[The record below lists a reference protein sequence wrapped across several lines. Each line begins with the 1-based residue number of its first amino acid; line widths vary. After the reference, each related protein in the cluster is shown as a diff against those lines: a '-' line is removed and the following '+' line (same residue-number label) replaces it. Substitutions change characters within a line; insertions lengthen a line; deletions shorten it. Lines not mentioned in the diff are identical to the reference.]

1 MFAFYFVIVDNLH
14 HKLISS
20 TENRMIGVP
29 IDQPSASNVIDSAD
43 MEYNTA
49 PQPITQTDDLV
60 DISISTVRQLVYLR
74 EHYTI
79 FRNDTADMKRTS
91 SSADTIHI
99 HCKILEFYCRN
110 NDQVQRRISQKILN
124 LQFCIYLLYR
134 SVASG

>member
-1 MFAFYFVIVDNLH
+1 MTLRVPPWIT
-14 HKLISS
+14 KS
-20 TENRMIGVP
+20 TPLLGVP

-91 SSADTIHI
+91 SSADSIHNSD
-99 HCKILEFYCRN
+99 CKILEFYSRN
-110 NDQVQRRISQKILN
+110 NDQVQHRISQTILN
-124 LQFCIYLLYR
+124 LQFCIYLLYS